1 MFLLCITDD
10 DQFQKCVSKIIL
22 APYDN
27 FGFFALALPVHSQKA
42 ALSTPRAPLF
52 LLLSFPKLRERFQRH
67 KD

>member
-1 MFLLCITDD
+1 MYLLCITDD
-10 DQFQKCVSKIIL
+10 KISKVTFTCYSGSLFQFWLVCIP
-22 APYDN
+22 A
-27 FGFFALALPVHSQKA
+27 HSQKA